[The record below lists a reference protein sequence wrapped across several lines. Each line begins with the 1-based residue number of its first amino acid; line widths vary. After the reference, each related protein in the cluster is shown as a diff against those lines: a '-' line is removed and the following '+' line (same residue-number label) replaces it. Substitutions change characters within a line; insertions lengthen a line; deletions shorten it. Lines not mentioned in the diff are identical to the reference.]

1 MSLQVKLNGEPHE
14 LPDGAT
20 IAEAVA
26 EGGEIGAAQVVV
38 AAGCWTGA
46 VGGLPAELQA
56 AVRPV
61 KGQLLRLR
69 HPASVPPVIS
79 HTIRA
84 IVRGTDVYLVPRAD
98 GELIVGA
105 TQEERGPDQTV
116 TAGAVHDLLH
126 DAMSVLPVTSEL
138 ILAETCAGLRPGTPD
153 NGPVVGRCGPAGL
166 LLATGHYR
174 NGILMSPV
182 TADAAVA
189 LLAGQFA
196 APEWEP
202 FTPQRFTGLD
212 GSR

>member
-1 MSLQVKLNGEPHE
+1 M
-14 LPDGAT
+14 
-20 IAEAVA
+20 
-26 EGGEIGAAQVVV
+26 
-38 AAGCWTGA
+38 
-46 VGGLPAELQA
+46 
-56 AVRPV
+56 
-61 KGQLLRLR
+61 
-69 HPASVPPVIS
+69 PPVIS

-84 IVRGTDVYLVPRAD
+84 IVRGTDGYLVPRAE

-105 TQEERGPDQTV
+105 TQEERGPDRTV

-153 NGPVVGRCGPAGL
+153 NGPVVGRCGPDGL

-189 LLAGQFA
+189 LLADQA
-196 APEWEP
+196 PAPEWEP
-202 FTPQRFTGLD
+202 FTPQRFTGQS